1 MKTKTAE
8 QILHKYF
15 HHFKSERTRDLI
27 VKAMEEYRQQ
37 PYASQ
42 PMSAEPTVQQLRE
55 ASKNNPDTFLAGAL
69 YVVDNYKL
77 NSPLMSSEQYSSGA
91 IHSLGEFPTTKSM
104 SAEQVCR
111 WVKASER
118 EPKKNGL
125 YHYKED
131 GGLNQIVFFD
141 KDEGFFTIRLIGE
154 KKLKKPERVPVKK
167 NRDEFYWLDE
177 STAPAVK
184 ADGWVS
190 VEDKLP
196 EVLETVWVSNG
207 KGWTALGC
215 RTDYYE
221 NDEGGFDWCWAG
233 SNGIIYEESGKIV
246 SECEED
252 DLDVRFWHP
261 LPEPP
266 VTK

>member
-1 MKTKTAE
+1 MKTKTPMQEAIDKIEELVSIRNFQKWE
-8 QILHKYF
+8 QLKKEF
-15 HHFKSERTRDLI
+15 LEKERKQLESYT
-27 VKAMEEYRQQ
+27 
-37 PYASQ
+37 SQ

-69 YVVDNYKL
+69 YVIDNYKL
-77 NSPLMSSEQYSSGA
+77 NSPSMSAEQYSSGA
-91 IHSLGEFPTTKSM
+91 MTKLDLSMVLWQFKEGKKSHTDCLTAVDAYTDAIIAATAPT
-104 SAEQVCR
+104 
-111 WVKASER
+111 VKAE
-118 EPKKNGL
+118 
-125 YHYKED
+125 
-131 GGLNQIVFFD
+131 
-141 KDEGFFTIRLIGE
+141 
-154 KKLKKPERVPVKK
+154 
-167 NRDEFYWLDE
+167 
-177 STAPAVK
+177 
-184 ADGWVS
+184 GWVS

-266 VTK
+266 ATK

>member
-1 MKTKTAE
+1 MKTKTAMQEAIDKIEELVSIRNFQKWE
-8 QILHKYF
+8 QLKKEF
-15 HHFKSERTRDLI
+15 LEKERKQLESYT
-27 VKAMEEYRQQ
+27 
-37 PYASQ
+37 SQ

-69 YVVDNYKL
+69 YVIDNYKL
-77 NSPLMSSEQYSSGA
+77 NSP
-91 IHSLGEFPTTKSM
+91 SM
-104 SAEQVCR
+104 SAEQVEEIETVIKNLMEQYR
-111 WVKASER
+111 YAVDSEYR
-118 EPKKNGL
+118 FSGAIPTNWDGDTELPS
-125 YHYKED
+125 YEAAKE
-131 GGLNQIVFFD
+131 L
-141 KDEGFFTIRLIGE
+141 L
-154 KKLKKPERVPVKK
+154 KKL
-167 NRDEFYWLDE
+167 
-177 STAPAVK
+177 STAPTVK
-184 ADGWVS
+184 AEGWVS

-266 VTK
+266 ATK

>member
-1 MKTKTAE
+1 MKTATAE

-42 PMSAEPTVQQLRE
+42 PMSAGPTVQQLRE
-55 ASKNNPDTFLAGAL
+55 VAKNNPDTFLAGAL
-69 YVVDNYKL
+69 YVIDNYKL
-77 NSPLMSSEQYSSGA
+77 NSPLMS
-91 IHSLGEFPTTKSM
+91 
-104 SAEQVCR
+104 AEQVEYKVGDKVEIIASIYGHEFELGDIVSIFEFDEDSIGCINEKGKKWWVER
-111 WVKASER
+111 SEIKPAPTVKAE
-118 EPKKNGL
+118 
-125 YHYKED
+125 
-131 GGLNQIVFFD
+131 
-141 KDEGFFTIRLIGE
+141 
-154 KKLKKPERVPVKK
+154 
-167 NRDEFYWLDE
+167 
-177 STAPAVK
+177 
-184 ADGWVS
+184 GWVS

-261 LPEPP
+261 LPSPP
-266 VTK
+266 PGK

>member
-1 MKTKTAE
+1 MKTAE
-8 QILHKYF
+8 EMYPYLPNEENDIAIREYNQLMYGRR
-15 HHFKSERTRDLI
+15 EAYNEG
-27 VKAMEEYRQQ
+27 VKAMQSST
-37 PYASQ
+37 SQ

-69 YVVDNYKL
+69 YVIDNYKL
-77 NSPLMSSEQYSSGA
+77 NSPLMSAEQYSSGA
-91 IHSLGEFPTTKSM
+91 MTKLDLSMVLWQFKEGKKSHTDCLTAVDAYTDAIIAATAPT
-104 SAEQVCR
+104 
-111 WVKASER
+111 VKAE
-118 EPKKNGL
+118 
-125 YHYKED
+125 
-131 GGLNQIVFFD
+131 
-141 KDEGFFTIRLIGE
+141 
-154 KKLKKPERVPVKK
+154 
-167 NRDEFYWLDE
+167 
-177 STAPAVK
+177 
-184 ADGWVS
+184 GWVS

-266 VTK
+266 ATK

>member
-1 MKTKTAE
+1 MKTEPTIQELREAAKNHPNTFLAGA
-8 QILHKYF
+8 LYVV
-15 HHFKSERTRDLI
+15 DL
-27 VKAMEEYRQQ
+27 
-37 PYASQ
+37 YASQ

-69 YVVDNYKL
+69 YVIDNYKL
-77 NSPLMSSEQYSSGA
+77 NSP
-91 IHSLGEFPTTKSM
+91 SM
-104 SAEQVCR
+104 SADQVHGLAEKYASGYYEKDDYEYNSLTDLCIWEKLVR
-111 WVKASER
+111 AFKA
-118 EPKKNGL
+118 GAAL
-125 YHYKED
+125 
-131 GGLNQIVFFD
+131 
-141 KDEGFFTIRLIGE
+141 
-154 KKLKKPERVPVKK
+154 
-167 NRDEFYWLDE
+167 
-177 STAPAVK
+177 STAPTVK
-184 ADGWVS
+184 AEGWVS

-266 VTK
+266 ATK